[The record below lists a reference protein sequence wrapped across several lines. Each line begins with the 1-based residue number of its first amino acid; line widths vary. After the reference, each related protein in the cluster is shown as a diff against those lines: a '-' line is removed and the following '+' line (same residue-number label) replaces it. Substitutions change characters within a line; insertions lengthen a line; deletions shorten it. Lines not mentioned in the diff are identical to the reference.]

1 VAPVTHLEQN
11 SIVPLEGK
19 IVENGMV
26 SATGAVILAGDQ
38 VLAIAQTDAARVYR
52 DMSPYRIQLV
62 LEDDG
67 WHVDYELKDPRLKG
81 GGPHYI
87 IDAYTGAIVA
97 KRYEQ

>member
-1 VAPVTHLEQN
+1 MSTG
-11 SIVPLEGK
+11 STK
-19 IVENGMV
+19 TSTGM
-26 SATGAVILAGDQ
+26 LPGDQ
-38 VLAIAQTDAARVYR
+38 ALTIAQADASQAYR
-52 DMSPYRIQLV
+52 DLSPYRIQLV

-81 GGPHYI
+81 GGPHYL